1 MTKRKEA
8 GTLSADSFIVTT
20 LVTTKMLSRAA
31 EHFGVRCFAD
41 NLVGFKWICSVVDR
55 EGPSDFIYGTEESH
69 GYLVGEY
76 ARDKDGVVACMLMS
90 ELAAEI
96 KSQGKSLWQHM
107 DSLYEKYGLH
117 HERLIN
123 IKMTGSDGMKRMEAL
138 MAKFRSDPPKTLG
151 GLAVT
156 GINDYSILKKL
167 KPDGS
172 QQPIDGPEG
181 NVLIFE
187 TAEEGNYVAARPSGT
202 EPKIK
207 FYMFTYVPADQLKD
221 LDSAKSQMNERLAAY
236 AADMNAFAD
245 AL

>member
-1 MTKRKEA
+1 MGSEMCIR
-8 GTLSADSFIVTT
+8 D
-20 LVTTKMLSRAA
+20 R
-31 EHFGVRCFAD
+31 HFGVRCLAD
-41 NLVGFKWICSVVDR
+41 NLVGFKWICSVMDE
-55 EGPSDFIYGTEESH
+55 EGPSNFIYGTEESH

-76 ARDKDGVVACMLMS
+76 ARDKDGVVACMLMT

-96 KSQGKSLWQHM
+96 KSQGKSLWEHM
-107 DSLYEKYGLH
+107 DSLYEKYGFH
-117 HERLIN
+117 QERLVN

-156 GINDYSILKKL
+156 GVKDYSVLKRL
-167 KPDGS
+167 KPDGN
-172 QQPIDGPEG
+172 QEAIEGPTG

-187 TAEEGNYVAARPSGT
+187 TEQEGNYVAARPSGT

-221 LDSAKSQMNERLAAY
+221 LAAAKAEMNQRLDAY

-245 AL
+245 SI